1 MSMAKGNYREYLQGD
16 IVRIKKYFYVL
27 RPLLACKW
35 IREKNSLP
43 PMEFRKLVTEL
54 LPEGS
59 LLAEINKLLQRKNR
73 GDELD
78 YEPRIPVIN
87 DFLEEQMHHFE
98 RSAKNVSAEN
108 PADNT
113 LFNRIFR
120 EALDEV
126 WVKTGRN
133 HSDWAR
139 T

>member
-1 MSMAKGNYREYLQGD
+1 M
-16 IVRIKKYFYVL
+16 
-27 RPLLACKW
+27 
-35 IREKNSLP
+35 P
-43 PMEFRKLVTEL
+43 PMEFQRLATEL

-59 LLAEINKLLQRKNR
+59 LLVEINKLLQRKKR

-108 PADNT
+108 PADNA

-133 HSDWAR
+133 RSDWVR